1 MNERIKKL
9 AEQAGFVLWKDEAY
23 NPGDVIDWGSSYDGE
38 LVNYTELLIQEVLDV
53 LYDVEDSYFD
63 HAGMASVAKQCR
75 VEVAKHFGVRWRK
88 S

>member
-1 MNERIKKL
+1 MNERIRKL
-9 AEQAGFVLWKDEAY
+9 AEQAGFVLWQDEAY